1 MWPHV
6 LRHTLPAMALAAV
19 IACPAAA
26 AQGDDPDWP
35 CIQRKV
41 PELSL
46 AQIWN
51 GPELPPATARAPK
64 DAPGDAKA
72 DARIST
78 LAFDV
83 SQRRMP
89 LTDAQKEIRDFAAS
103 LPEEQKEQRMMA
115 LVQALFEHMNH
126 ERSDVIAGI
135 ARYAHRQADMA
146 ASLRQEASAVDAM
159 RTKVDTDPNELTLR
173 NDRLVLRTRIFH
185 ERVQSLT
192 FVCEVPTLIEQ
203 RLYALAKTAAEAL
216 ESR

>member
-6 LRHTLPAMALAAV
+6 LRYTLPAMALAAL

-51 GPELPPATARAPK
+51 GPQLPPATADAPK
-64 DAPGDAKA
+64 DATA
-72 DARIST
+72 DASISN

-89 LTDAQKEIRDFAAS
+89 LTDAQTEIKDFAAS
-103 LPEEQKEQRMMA
+103 LPE
-115 LVQALFEHMNH
+115 
-126 ERSDVIAGI
+126 RS
-135 ARYAHRQADMA
+135 
-146 ASLRQEASAVDAM
+146 E
-159 RTKVDTDPNELTLR
+159 
-173 NDRLVLRTRIFH
+173 
-185 ERVQSLT
+185 
-192 FVCEVPTLIEQ
+192 
-203 RLYALAKTAAEAL
+203 
-216 ESR
+216 ESRVGKECVITCRFRCARSH